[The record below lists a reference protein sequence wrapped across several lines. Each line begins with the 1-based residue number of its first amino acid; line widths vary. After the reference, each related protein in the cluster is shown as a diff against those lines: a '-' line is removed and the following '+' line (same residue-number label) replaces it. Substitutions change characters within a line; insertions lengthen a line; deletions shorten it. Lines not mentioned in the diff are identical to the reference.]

1 MWVGLNFDLGGGTI
15 VRSMNITPHETG
27 IGRWTEEQ
35 FIARFK
41 AYADSSYVPQPVKQ
55 GEFQTAMPW
64 IMYSGMDKA
73 DLSAIFRFLR
83 TVPPV
88 ENIVERFKPGS

>member
-1 MWVGLNFDLGGGTI
+1 MQVGLNFDLGGGTI
-15 VRSMNITPHETG
+15 VRSTNITPYETG
-27 IGRWTEEQ
+27 IGGWTEEQ

-55 GEFQTAMPW
+55 SEFQTAMPW

-88 ENIVERFKPGS
+88 ENTVERFTTGS